1 MTESSDI
8 ELRLPGARLAF
19 KLNSMLVTLYVI
31 NDVSVDPGVVVAESE
46 YRMSSLELPTPMLVR
61 KYIGIVAA
69 VDLLKQGHHRVSFGV
84 NVKWGPIFTIF
95 I

>member
-1 MTESSDI
+1 MTESGDI
-8 ELRLPGARLAF
+8 ERRLPGARLAF
-19 KLNSMLVTLYVI
+19 KLNSMLLTVYVM
-31 NDVSVDPGVVVAESE
+31 NDVSVDPGEVMAESE
-46 YRMSSLELPTPMLVR
+46 CKMSSLELPDPMLVR
-61 KYIGIVAA
+61 RYIGIVAA

>member
-1 MTESSDI
+1 
-8 ELRLPGARLAF
+8 
-19 KLNSMLVTLYVI
+19 MLLTVYVM
-31 NDVSVDPGVVVAESE
+31 NDVSVDPGEVMAESE
-46 YRMSSLELPTPMLVR
+46 YKMSSLELPDPMLVR
-61 KYIGIVAA
+61 RYIGIVAA